1 MAVRVFQANR
11 HERSLEERKMTQ
23 QEIEEFAKIVAK
35 LIQSNGE
42 VRQAIWDCACQC
54 PNLTVE
60 Y

>member
-1 MAVRVFQANR
+1 
-11 HERSLEERKMTQ
+11 MTQ
-23 QEIEEFAKIVAK
+23 QEIEEFAKVITK
-35 LIQSNGE
+35 LIRESAE